1 LIIFLL
7 SIFNRRLKLRW
18 NLLKIHDF
26 LYL

>member
-18 NLLKIHDF
+18 ILLKIHGF